1 MVLLQSIVMGQSG
14 ITNNKGGTYVYLWAL
29 SATSGDTNKTFEFT
43 IVNDT
48 TPGSVIRRKF
58 ANNTDVGAM
67 AGFSMIE
74 AKAGDHLS
82 VGVRCITDAS
92 DLTLNKG
99 QFLVFKIN

>member
-1 MVLLQSIVMGQSG
+1 
-14 ITNNKGGTYVYLWAL
+14 
-29 SATSGDTNKTFEFT
+29 
-43 IVNDT
+43 
-48 TPGSVIRRKF
+48 
-58 ANNTDVGAM
+58 M